1 MLFHYSPYRLL
12 TLFVIRFLPTI
23 PFLFL
28 ALGIGEVFWIG
39 IAFLWLLLIGEMV
52 WYIKL
57 GYRKI
62 TKDEME
68 NFSLFNK
75 KIISRKELINILS
88 YNNEWAFRTHNVEI
102 RINRNHIRKDQRTEF
117 DRLLAEI
124 QSQVKFQNL

>member
-1 MLFHYSPYRLL
+1 MLFQYSNSRLL
-12 TLFVIRFLPTI
+12 TLFLIRFLPTI

-62 TKDEME
+62 SAQEIE

-75 KIISRKELINILS
+75 KVIPRKELRNILS
-88 YNNEWAFRTHNVEI
+88 YNNEWAFRTHNLEI
-102 RINRNHIRKDQRTEF
+102 RIHRNHIRKNQRPEF

-124 QSQVKFQNL
+124 QTQVKLQNP